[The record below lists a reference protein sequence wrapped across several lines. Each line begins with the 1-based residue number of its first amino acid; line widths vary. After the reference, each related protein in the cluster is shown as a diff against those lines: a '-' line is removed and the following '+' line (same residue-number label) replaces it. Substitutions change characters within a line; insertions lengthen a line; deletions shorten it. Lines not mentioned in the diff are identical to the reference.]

1 MSQFTTSVNPADN
14 SIIAQYAYHNSQEIE
29 TSIQQAASAQKS
41 WSALSF
47 AQRATTLSYIAT
59 SLRAQ
64 KEKLALLAT
73 REMGKPL
80 QQSMEEVE
88 KCAQTLLYYAQNGE
102 QMLQSVTVPTDASES
117 FITYK
122 PLGVILAIMPWN
134 FPFWQVFRAFAP
146 ISMAGNV
153 LLLKHASNVSG
164 CAKAIEDIILAS
176 GAPIGLMQTLLLPP
190 TDLEQIIGHKL
201 VAGVTLT
208 GSTYAGRNVAQLA
221 GKYLKKCV
229 LELGG
234 SDAYVML
241 NDVNIHEAAHICVQG
256 RLKNSGQSCVAA
268 KRFIVTP
275 KNKEAFEQ
283 EMTSLMKQQP
293 FGDPLHPINIV
304 GPMARKD
311 LRDELHQ
318 QVLQS
323 IAMGATLLCGGY
335 IPTMEG
341 YFYPPTVLT
350 NVTKGMPAFEEELF
364 GPVAAII
371 AAKDERDAI
380 AIANDSD
387 YGLGAAVIGNDAQLA
402 KNIATNLLEAGN
414 CFVNAFVH
422 SDARLPFGGIKNSGY
437 GRELSDFGI
446 KEFVNVKTVFIK

>member
-1 MSQFTTSVNPADN
+1 MSHVTTSVNPADN
-14 SIIAQYAYHNSQEIE
+14 SIIAQYAYHNSQQIE
-29 TSIQQAASAQKS
+29 AAIQQAASAQKS

-47 AQRATTLSYIAT
+47 AQRATILSYIAAA
-59 SLRAQ
+59 LRTQ
-64 KEKLALLAT
+64 KEALAMLAT
-73 REMGKPL
+73 QEMGKPL

-102 QMLQSVTVPTDASES
+102 MMLQPVAIPTDASES
-117 FITYK
+117 FIAYR

-146 ISMAGNV
+146 IAMAGNV

-164 CAKAIEDIILAS
+164 CAKAIEDIIIAS
-176 GAPIGLMQTLLLPP
+176 GAPIGLLQTLLLPP
-190 TDLEQIIGHKL
+190 ADLEQIIGHKS

-208 GSTYAGRNVAQLA
+208 GSTQAGRSVAQLA
-221 GKYLKKCV
+221 GKHLKKCV

-234 SDAYVML
+234 SDAYVIL
-241 NDVNIHEAAHICVQG
+241 NDVNINEAAHICVQG

-283 EMTSLMKQQP
+283 AMTFLMQQQP
-293 FGDPLHPINIV
+293 FGDPLQSTNIV

-318 QVLQS
+318 QVQRS
-323 IAMGATLLCGGY
+323 IEMGATLLCGGY
-335 IPTMEG
+335 IPPMEG
-341 YFYPPTVLT
+341 YYYPPTVLT
-350 NVTKGMPAFEEELF
+350 NVTKGMPAFDEELF

-371 AAKDERDAI
+371 AAKDEADAI
-380 AIANDSD
+380 AIANDSE
-387 YGLGAAVIGNDAQLA
+387 YGLGAAVLGNDAALT

-437 GRELSDFGI
+437 GRELGDYGI
-446 KEFVNVKTVFIK
+446 KEFVNIKTVFIK

>member
-1 MSQFTTSVNPADN
+1 MSQVTTSVNPADN
-14 SIIAQYAYHNSQEIE
+14 SIIAQYAYHNSQQIE
-29 TSIQQAASAQKS
+29 TAIQQAASAQKS

-47 AQRATTLSYIAT
+47 AQRATILSYIAAV
-59 SLRAQ
+59 LRAQ
-64 KEKLALLAT
+64 KDALAMLAT
-73 REMGKPL
+73 QEMGKPL

-102 QMLQSVTVPTDASES
+102 QMLQPVAIPTDASES
-117 FITYK
+117 FIAYR
-122 PLGVILAIMPWN
+122 PLGVILAVMPWN
-134 FPFWQVFRAFAP
+134 FPFWQVFRALAP
-146 ISMAGNV
+146 IAMAGNV

-176 GAPIGLMQTLLLPP
+176 GAPIGLLQTLLLPP
-190 TDLEQIIGHKL
+190 ADLEQIIGHKL

-208 GSTYAGRNVAQLA
+208 GSTQAGRSVAQLA
-221 GKYLKKCV
+221 GKHLKKCV

-234 SDAYVML
+234 SDAYVIL
-241 NDVNIHEAAHICVQG
+241 NDVNINEAAHICVQG

-283 EMTSLMKQQP
+283 AMTLLMQQQSY
-293 FGDPLHPINIV
+293 GDPLQPMNIV

-318 QVLQS
+318 QVQRS
-323 IAMGATLLCGGY
+323 IEMGATLLCGGY
-335 IPTMEG
+335 IPPMEG
-341 YFYPPTVLT
+341 YYYPPTVLT
-350 NVTKGMPAFEEELF
+350 NVTKGMPAFDEELF

-371 AAKDERDAI
+371 AAEDEADAI
-380 AIANDSD
+380 AIANDSE
-387 YGLGAAVIGNDAQLA
+387 YGLGAAVLGNDAALT
-402 KNIATNLLEAGN
+402 KNIATNMLEAGN

-437 GRELSDFGI
+437 GRELGDYGI
-446 KEFVNVKTVFIK
+446 KEFVNIKTVFIK